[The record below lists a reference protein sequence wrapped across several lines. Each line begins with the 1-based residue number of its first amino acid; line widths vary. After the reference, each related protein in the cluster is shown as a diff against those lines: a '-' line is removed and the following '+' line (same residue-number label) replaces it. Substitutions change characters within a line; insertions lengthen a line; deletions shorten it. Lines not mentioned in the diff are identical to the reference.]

1 MRLPRALF
9 HRLQRLVDTVPARRA
24 PDVVINPGDSPYLSR
39 WRLTPRNPVFNIY
52 LHQLG
57 AGDDDKGLHSHPWMF
72 HASVVLRGGYLEHL
86 PDGCT
91 SLRIEGN
98 AFWRWGS
105 AWHRVELLK
114 AQASNTNSCWTL
126 FITGPQ
132 VRLCPPASHDGMGAP
147 NVAFVSSPSGSST
160 RCRNSSQMG

>member
-1 MRLPRALF
+1 MKLPRAVF
-9 HRLQRLVDTVPARRA
+9 NRLRRLVDTVPTGRA
-24 PDVVINPGDSPYLSR
+24 PDVVINPGDQPYMRR

-72 HASVVLRGGYLEHL
+72 HASVVLRGGYLEQL
-86 PDGCT
+86 PDGST

-105 AWHRVELLK
+105 ASHRVEVLK
-114 AQASNTNSCWTL
+114 AQAGNTNRCWTL

-132 VRLCPPASHDGMGAP
+132 VRRLGHTTGSECPNM
-147 NVAFVSSPSGSST
+147 
-160 RCRNSSQMG
+160 